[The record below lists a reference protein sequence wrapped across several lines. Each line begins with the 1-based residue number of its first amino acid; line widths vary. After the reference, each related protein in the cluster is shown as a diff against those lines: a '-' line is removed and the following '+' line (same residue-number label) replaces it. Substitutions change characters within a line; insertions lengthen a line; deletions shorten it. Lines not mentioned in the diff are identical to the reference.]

1 MVECKRDNGN
11 SMFRW
16 PVGCIQPE
24 EYYVRPLGTMV
35 DLGEHRPPSTSKEA
49 RFHLEQPSCGMHIF
63 FLQKCKV
70 ITLRQPKLRK
80 LTERKVGSK
89 DELQQ
94 AMWPNRGRWCGRE
107 TWRPDTHI
115 EKLIGFTASTTTEAP
130 LSQRTSSNPYVAR
143 RPSASHSF
151 PYQ

>member
-1 MVECKRDNGN
+1 MVTQCSAGPWGAFNQKSIMCDLWERWLTWVNIGN
-11 SMFRW
+11 PRQAKKHVSTW
-16 PVGCIQPE
+16 NNHHVACI
-24 EYYVRPLGTMV
+24 L
-35 DLGEHRPPSTSKEA
+35 
-49 RFHLEQPSCGMHIF
+49 

-70 ITLRQPKLRK
+70 ITLRQPKLSK